1 LSFPKKTQALI
12 AYLALVQKPVSR
24 TELATLLWGETGRT
38 QAQQSLRQTL
48 SVLRQGLGRAGTVL
62 AADTQSVSLDRAE
75 LQVDVTAFEALL
87 DKGDARSVAQA
98 SALYHGDFLA
108 GFDLDEA
115 PFEEWLLAQRERL
128 REMAVN
134 ALTQLLAQQS
144 RAGAL
149 DDAVLSASRLL
160 ALDAL
165 HEPAHRE
172 LMRLY
177 VAQGRRPAALRQYQ
191 TCVGVLRRELGVE
204 PAAETQQTYAE
215 ILRGAATPAPAAVE
229 SSARVREQDRERLF
243 ISAAATPLVGREAEL
258 ERLRAAMTRAF
269 DGRGA
274 IVAISGEAGVGKS
287 RLLRQIAAEA
297 AQSGAG
303 VLLGRAYRSE
313 QILPLGPWRD
323 ALRDAGLL
331 DDPESVLQAADPARL
346 FAEMAKLI
354 DSLAAARPL
363 ALLLEDLHWADD
375 MTLRLL
381 GYIGRR
387 VAAQPVLVVAT
398 VREEELLDVP
408 ALRNT
413 LAELE
418 RETGVT
424 QLALGPLSRE
434 ATAELVHALGRPT
447 GKAEGQRLSEQI
459 WSASEGNALMAVE
472 ILRAVQEGAAAP
484 SEGAAPLPE
493 RVRQVIAGRL
503 ERLSEGA
510 RNLLGAA
517 AVIGRDF
524 EFGLLQSAA
533 RLDDAAAAS
542 AVEELVRRRVLR
554 VAGER
559 FEFTHDRIRETVHG
573 ELLAP
578 RRRLLHRQAAQ
589 AIRAQHGAALEPH
602 YAALGAHA
610 FEGELWDEA
619 ADCYRRAGEWAL
631 ARSFNREAAAALER
645 AVAAIDKAPGDEAKG
660 KAIDLR
666 LQLRNAL
673 SMSGEVVRA
682 RAPLAEALQRAEA
695 LGDRVRLGR
704 VGAHLSADHWW
715 AGRPWEALAAADEV
729 ARLADETQDPAL
741 NIAAIAGR
749 GYAYHGLGD
758 YRAVH
763 RTLEPLFTAPQHAA
777 YGKHLLPIVS
787 PLHQA
792 IAGLAHAGEFE
803 IALSRAREAVT
814 RAEALDHRYLLMH
827 ACWTLG
833 EVYTH
838 RTCIA
843 QAVPQL
849 ERALALVLDRGD
861 FFIAANIVGGL
872 GYLQALAGEHDAG
885 LARMR
890 EAIGGEAGGAKP
902 AWRIGLS
909 RLVARFGEACLVAGR
924 TKEARAAAEQCLELT
939 RAHAE
944 RGYEAWALR
953 LVGEIDGELE
963 PLSDALRTSDELGM
977 KPMAAHCHAGLARLH
992 RRKGEAKPA
1001 AEHREK
1007 AVWMYREMGIE
1018 WWPARIDA
1026 DTIVATASRAG
1037 TA

>member
-1 LSFPKKTQALI
+1 
-12 AYLALVQKPVSR
+12 
-24 TELATLLWGETGRT
+24 
-38 QAQQSLRQTL
+38 
-48 SVLRQGLGRAGTVL
+48 
-62 AADTQSVSLDRAE
+62 
-75 LQVDVTAFEALL
+75 
-87 DKGDARSVAQA
+87 
-98 SALYHGDFLA
+98 
-108 GFDLDEA
+108 
-115 PFEEWLLAQRERL
+115 
-128 REMAVN
+128 
-134 ALTQLLAQQS
+134 
-144 RAGAL
+144 
-149 DDAVLSASRLL
+149 
-160 ALDAL
+160 
-165 HEPAHRE
+165 
-172 LMRLY
+172 
-177 VAQGRRPAALRQYQ
+177 
-191 TCVGVLRRELGVE
+191 
-204 PAAETQQTYAE
+204 
-215 ILRGAATPAPAAVE
+215 
-229 SSARVREQDRERLF
+229 
-243 ISAAATPLVGREAEL
+243 
-258 ERLRAAMTRAF
+258 
-269 DGRGA
+269 
-274 IVAISGEAGVGKS
+274 
-287 RLLRQIAAEA
+287 
-297 AQSGAG
+297 
-303 VLLGRAYRSE
+303 
-313 QILPLGPWRD
+313 
-323 ALRDAGLL
+323 
-331 DDPESVLQAADPARL
+331 
-346 FAEMAKLI
+346 
-354 DSLAAARPL
+354 
-363 ALLLEDLHWADD
+363 
-375 MTLRLL
+375 
-381 GYIGRR
+381 
-387 VAAQPVLVVAT
+387 
-398 VREEELLDVP
+398 
-408 ALRNT
+408 
-413 LAELE
+413 
-418 RETGVT
+418 
-424 QLALGPLSRE
+424 
-434 ATAELVHALGRPT
+434 
-447 GKAEGQRLSEQI
+447 
-459 WSASEGNALMAVE
+459 
-472 ILRAVQEGAAAP
+472 VQEGAAAP

-503 ERLSEGA
+503 ERLTEGA

-524 EFGLLQSAA
+524 EFGLLQNTAQ
-533 RLDDAAAAS
+533 LDEGAAAS

-589 AIRAQHGAALEPH
+589 AIRALHAAALVPHYSALEPH

-610 FEGELWDEA
+610 FEGELWEEA
-619 ADCYRRAGEWAL
+619 ADCYRRAGEWAM

-682 RAPLAEALQRAEA
+682 RTPLAEARRRAEA

-715 AGRPWEALAAADEV
+715 AGRPVEALAAADEV
-729 ARLADETQDPAL
+729 ARLAEETQDPAL
-741 NIAAIAGR
+741 SIAAIAGR

-777 YGKHLLPIVS
+777 YGKDLLPIVS

-803 IALSRAREAVT
+803 LALSRAREAVT
-814 RAEALDHRYLLMH
+814 RAEASDHRYLLMH

-872 GYLQALAGEHDAG
+872 GYLQVLAGEHGAG

-890 EAIGGEAGGAKP
+890 EAVGGKAGGEKP

-909 RLVARFGEACLVAGR
+909 RLVARLGEASLVAGH
-924 TKEARAAAEQCLELT
+924 TKEARAAAAQCLELT
-939 RAHAE
+939 REHGE

-953 LVGEIDGELE
+953 LRGEIALCEGT
-963 PLSDALRTSDELGM
+963 DAAPDDLTPALAMSEELGM
-977 KPMAAHCHAGLARLH
+977 KPMAAHCHAGLARCYRRQGETAKAGAH
-992 RRKGEAKPA
+992 RDTA
-1001 AEHREK
+1001 AR
-1007 AVWMYREMGIE
+1007 MYREMNIE
-1018 WWPARIDA
+1018 WWPARLDA
-1026 DTIVATASRAG
+1026 DTLGATTSRAG